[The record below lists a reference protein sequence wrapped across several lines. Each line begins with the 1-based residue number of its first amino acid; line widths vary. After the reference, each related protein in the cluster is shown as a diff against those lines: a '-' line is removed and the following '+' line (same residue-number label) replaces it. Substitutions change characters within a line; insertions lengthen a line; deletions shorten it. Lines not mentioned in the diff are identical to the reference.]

1 MHIDSG
7 VVGNNSSKEAL
18 TSFFHRTPFSVA
30 PFLHG
35 IRSKKQRD
43 RFAKKQNMKRQ
54 DSKRS
59 RMTFLGMLPTEKRC
73 QKQEQ

>member
-30 PFLHG
+30 PFLRG
-35 IRSKKQRD
+35 IRSKKQRG
-43 RFAKKQNMKRQ
+43 RFAKKQNMKN
-54 DSKRS
+54 K
-59 RMTFLGMLPTEKRC
+59 TGKGHV
-73 QKQEQ
+73 

>member
-30 PFLHG
+30 PFLRG
-35 IRSKKQRD
+35 IRSKKKQRGK
-43 RFAKKQNMKRQ
+43 FAKKQNMKRQ

-59 RMTFLGMLPTEKRC
+59 RVTFLGMLPTEKRC
-73 QKQEQ
+73 QKQ